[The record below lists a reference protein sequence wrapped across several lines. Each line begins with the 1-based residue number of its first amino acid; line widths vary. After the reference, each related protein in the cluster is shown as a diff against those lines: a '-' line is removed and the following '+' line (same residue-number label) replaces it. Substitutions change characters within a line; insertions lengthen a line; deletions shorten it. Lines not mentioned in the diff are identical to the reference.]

1 MRECFAKLGPYIKSV
16 HAKDIALEPEL
27 TVRLREVRPG
37 LGALDY
43 RVLLTELSRLDPD
56 TPILVEHLSS
66 DAEYEAAVAHVRGVA
81 DALGLTT

>member
-1 MRECFAKLGPYIKSV
+1 M
-16 HAKDIALEPEL
+16 
-27 TVRLREVRPG
+27 RPG

-56 TPILVEHLSS
+56 TPILVEHLGS